1 MRIPRTSLAVLILAS
16 VTLGGVLSDRSV
28 AQSNEGTNSQ
38 SNEGASAYGGGGIS
52 RDSTLS
58 NIAAWTPINAATT
71 GRIVKALNS
80 AVDFCRSK
88 ADRAFVLDCMN
99 YEYWQIVNA
108 LPKSGE
114 YAEVRAAL
122 EGAAKNM
129 SGLVKRHGDQA
140 AAKTL
145 SRRGSQPKT
154 TTRKIAPVPAPAVSA
169 TARQAANAIAEA
181 QTVLLRSTG
190 NSDLRRAQ
198 FQRIAQAMDSGAIL
212 LRSL

>member
-1 MRIPRTSLAVLILAS
+1 MRIPQVKMAVVLLAS
-16 VTLGGVLSDRSV
+16 MTVVGVFSDGSN
-28 AQSNEGTNSQ
+28 AQSNEGS
-38 SNEGASAYGGGGIS
+38 SAYGGGGVS
-52 RDSTLS
+52 RDSALS
-58 NIAAWTPINAATT
+58 NIAAWTPVNAATT

-80 AVDFCRSK
+80 AAEFCRSK

-108 LPKSGE
+108 LPKTGE
-114 YAEVRAAL
+114 YAEVRVAL

-129 SGLVKRHGDQA
+129 SALVKRHGTQTS
-140 AAKTL
+140 AKTL
-145 SRRGSQPKT
+145 SRGGSQPKT
-154 TTRKIAPVPAPAVSA
+154 TTRKIAPVPASAVST

-190 NSDLRRAQ
+190 NSDLRRVQ